1 MKEIGNRTEIK
12 LKTVNDVVFHVQC
25 FDPFTALRVLGD
37 LQRVLSPIVGS
48 MVGSANATDVES
60 INILSKSIGNICK
73 GLHEYVDGDTL
84 VKLIEMLVRED
95 YISVSIEGGTPKR
108 LSKDLV
114 NLVFNGNP
122 GGVLELAYEVVKVNY
137 GGFFTIFKTL
147 FGGQEA

>member
-1 MKEIGNRTEIK
+1 MKEIGNRTEIQ

-60 INILSKSIGNICK
+60 INILSKSISNICN
-73 GLHEYVDGDTL
+73 GLHDYVDGETL

-137 GGFFTIFKTL
+137 GGFFTIFKNL
-147 FGGQEA
+147 FGVQEV

>member
-60 INILSKSIGNICK
+60 INILSKSISNICN
-73 GLHEYVDGDTL
+73 GLHEYVDGETL

-137 GGFFTIFKTL
+137 GGFFTIFKNL
-147 FGGQEA
+147 FGSQEA

>member
-60 INILSKSIGNICK
+60 INILSKSISNICN
-73 GLHEYVDGDTL
+73 GLHEYVDGETL

-137 GGFFTIFKTL
+137 GGFFTIFSTL
-147 FGGQEA
+147 FGSQEA

>member
-48 MVGSANATDVES
+48 MVGSANAADVES
-60 INILSKSIGNICK
+60 INILSKSISNICN
-73 GLHEYVDGDTL
+73 GLHEYVDGETL

-137 GGFFTIFKTL
+137 GGFFTIFSTL

>member
-12 LKTVNDVVFHVQC
+12 LKTVNDVVFHIQC

-60 INILSKSIGNICK
+60 INILSKSISNICN
-73 GLHEYVDGDTL
+73 GLHEYVDGETL

-95 YISVSIEGGTPKR
+95 YISVSIEGSTPKR

-137 GGFFTIFKTL
+137 GGFFTIFNNL
-147 FGGQEA
+147 FGNQEA

>member
-1 MKEIGNRTEIK
+1 MKEIGNRTEIQ

-60 INILSKSIGNICK
+60 INILSKSISNICN
-73 GLHEYVDGDTL
+73 GLHDYVDGETL

-137 GGFFTIFKTL
+137 GGFFTIFSTL
-147 FGGQEA
+147 FGSQEV

>member
-25 FDPFTALRVLGD
+25 FDPFAALRVLGD

-60 INILSKSIGNICK
+60 INILSKSISNICN

-147 FGGQEA
+147 FGGQEV

>member
-60 INILSKSIGNICK
+60 INILSKSISNICN
-73 GLHEYVDGDTL
+73 GLHEYVDGETL
-84 VKLIEMLVRED
+84 VKLIEKLVRED

-122 GGVLELAYEVVKVNY
+122 GGVLELAYEVVKANY
-137 GGFFTIFKTL
+137 GGFFTIFSTL

>member
-1 MKEIGNRTEIK
+1 MKEIGNRTEIQ

-60 INILSKSIGNICK
+60 INILSKSISNICN
-73 GLHEYVDGDTL
+73 GLHEYVDGETL

-147 FGGQEA
+147 FGSQEA

>member
-48 MVGSANATDVES
+48 MVGSANATGVES
-60 INILSKSIGNICK
+60 INILSKSISNICN
-73 GLHEYVDGDTL
+73 GLHEYVDGETL

-147 FGGQEA
+147 FGNQEV

>member
-1 MKEIGNRTEIK
+1 MKEIGNRTDIK

-60 INILSKSIGNICK
+60 INILSKSISNICN

-137 GGFFTIFKTL
+137 GGFFTIFSTL
-147 FGGQEA
+147 FGSQEA

>member
-1 MKEIGNRTEIK
+1 MKEIGNRTEIQ
-12 LKTVNDVVFHVQC
+12 LKTVSDVVFHVQC

-60 INILSKSIGNICK
+60 INILSKSISNICN
-73 GLHEYVDGDTL
+73 GLHEYVDGETL

-137 GGFFTIFKTL
+137 GGFFTIFSTL
-147 FGGQEA
+147 FGSQEA